1 MFIIFFVKNSNP
13 NSLIHLKKKKKKK
26 KVLKK
31 VFLIVVDN
39 RKLTDI
45 TLGAQNV
52 KF

>member
-13 NSLIHLKKKKKKK
+13 NSLIHLKKK
-26 KVLKK
+26 VLKK
-31 VFLIVVDN
+31 VFLIEVDN